1 MDEADCRSEGKNDNA
16 EVSTTVAVGKTTLT
30 TVATSSTSLDENPA
44 VVPSTSGTYSYLRR
58 RFPSFRIWITNELI
72 RIYTYIIV

>member
-1 MDEADCRSEGKNDNA
+1 MDEADCTSEGKNDNA

-44 VVPSTSGTYSYLRR
+44 VVPSTSGTYS
-58 RFPSFRIWITNELI
+58 
-72 RIYTYIIV
+72 